1 MEWFWPEGF
10 YTLAMVGVFAV
21 AFLLRQLDTT
31 FCNPGSGLQMHAAW
45 HVATGI
51 GIYLAYS
58 FFEDVRWNIDPV
70 SGLQRPDDGLRLLA
84 RHPALEVGVLGVV
97 GTAPQGGQGDAEEG
111 VALLRRH
118 LPDAV
123 EVTEAG
129 GDKVEVLG
137 VLV

>member
-1 MEWFWPEGF
+1 MKLTR
-10 YTLAMVGVFAV
+10 TLWSPS
-21 AFLLRQLDTT
+21 T
-31 FCNPGSGLQMHAAW
+31 AAC
-45 HVATGI
+45 
-51 GIYLAYS
+51 S
-58 FFEDVRWNIDPV
+58 C
-70 SGLQRPDDGLRLLA
+70 PDDGLRLLA

-111 VALLRRH
+111 VALFRRH
-118 LPDAV
+118 LSDAV